1 MIRDLPYKINRH
13 VKCFPD
19 KILGTC
25 FQADRDIVLITG
37 GANGLGQELVKEFS
51 KKNTTIVVL
60 DIALPNSNE
69 AIEGVHYY
77 QCDVS
82 DSAQINSCYDAIKSQ
97 VGQVT
102 ILINNAA
109 ITEGKALIDLS
120 ANEITKIVKVNLVS
134 SFYTIQ
140 TFLPDMI
147 NARRGYIVT
156 ISSTLGFMS
165 PANLSAYG
173 ATKSGLIAMHES
185 LTYELGSS
193 SFYNTSGIKTF
204 LVCPGQLQTKM
215 FNGIKT
221 PSKILAP
228 ELKPSYVAARIVCAL
243 EHGRRGELRL
253 PFYGNFLPLFRA
265 VPWPIVTLFRF
276 SSGIDRSMLKF
287 QGQNGHTDGC

>member
-1 MIRDLPYKINRH
+1 MIRDLPFKINRH

-37 GANGLGQELVKEFS
+37 GTNGLGRELVKEFS
-51 KKNTTIVVL
+51 SRNTTTVVL
-60 DIALPNSNE
+60 DLVLPNTSE
-69 AIEGVHYY
+69 AIKGVHYY

-82 DSAQINSCYDAIKSQ
+82 DNTQVSSCYDTIKSEI
-97 VGQVT
+97 GQVSV
-102 ILINNAA
+102 LINNAG

-120 ANEITKIVKVNLVS
+120 ANEIVKIVKVNLLS

-156 ISSTLGFMS
+156 ISSTLGYMS

-185 LTYELGSS
+185 LTYEIGSS
-193 SFYNTSGIKTF
+193 SFCNTSGIKTF

-228 ELKPSYVAARIVCAL
+228 ELKPSDVARRIVSAL
-243 EHGRRGELRL
+243 EHGRRGELKL
-253 PFYGNFLPLFRA
+253 PFYGNFLPIFRA
-265 VPWPIVTLFRF
+265 VPWPLVTLFRF
-276 SSGIDRSMLKF
+276 SSGIDRSTLRF
-287 QGQNGHTDGC
+287 EGHNGHTDRC